1 MATPGDMLREA
12 REKRGWT
19 VDEAA
24 ATRLP
29 HRYIT
34 NLEANRFEEI
44 GVDIFVRGYVR
55 NYARELQADEWA
67 ILAAFEIQLNTLH
80 EESEVSFVEER
91 PSRFHDVKASHII
104 AAALALFGLV
114 AFVGLVAGSRATAE
128 KPASFEETTTD
139 SQVEADVQ
147 KTRWLLEQPPDDRER
162 LRR

>member
-19 VDEAA
+19 VDEAAA

-67 ILAAFEIQLNTLH
+67 LLAT
-80 EESEVSFVEER
+80 FVVW
-91 PSRFHDVKASHII
+91 PGRFC
-104 AAALALFGLV
+104 
-114 AFVGLVAGSRATAE
+114 R
-128 KPASFEETTTD
+128 
-139 SQVEADVQ
+139 
-147 KTRWLLEQPPDDRER
+147 TRRGEPRYG
-162 LRR
+162 